1 MCVSVCVFSVKFRAP
16 STAKGLARRRRGSRH
31 SRKVEV
37 GKMPGKR
44 ANALQFAQHSFSDAF
59 GCTLI
64 TFQVWPLASARVRK
78 LIIEFLIRISNIVI
92 VIRIIIVIAA
102 YLSNVK
108 KKQWRLEGEEGRGK
122 GLSLSLSLS
131 SPKSLVCALKHKTLF
146 SNLALTLAKDPTTT
160 RV

>member
-1 MCVSVCVFSVKFRAP
+1 MCVSVCVFSVKFMAP

-108 KKQWRLEGEEGRGK
+108 KNNEDWMERKGEARGC
-122 GLSLSLSLS
+122 LSLS